1 MRDVWRGPLRA
12 CGYLLV
18 TGAAGLAGLILLP
31 LSLMVAPWAISP
43 RSRWP
48 LPSPPGRR
56 DG

>member
-1 MRDVWRGPLRA
+1 MRDVWRGPLRV

-18 TGAAGLAGLILLP
+18 SAAAGLAALILLP
-31 LSLMVAPWAISP
+31 LGLVVAPRVISP

-48 LPSPPGRR
+48 RPSPPGRR